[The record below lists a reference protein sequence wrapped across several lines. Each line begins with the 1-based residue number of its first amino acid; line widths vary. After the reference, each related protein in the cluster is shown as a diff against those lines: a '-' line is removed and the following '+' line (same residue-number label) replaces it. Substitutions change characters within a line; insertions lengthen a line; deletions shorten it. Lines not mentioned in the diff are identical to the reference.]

1 MTTADLLLT
10 EERQAQL
17 TAALENLGVADP
29 LAVLLAEA
37 QADVARY
44 TRGYD
49 LDQASLDSWTR
60 ALTLYKAFLAAE
72 AGIPKDI
79 EAAYKDA
86 LAELTAIARG
96 ERPNLVKEQATPAAT
111 VGVGGW
117 GSATRITLR

>member
-1 MTTADLLLT
+1 MTTDDLLLT
-10 EERQAQL
+10 EERHAQL

-29 LAVLLAEA
+29 LAALLAEA
-37 QADVARY
+37 EADVARY
-44 TRGYD
+44 TRGYEIG
-49 LDQASLDSWTR
+49 QSSLDSWAR

-86 LAELTAIARG
+86 LTELTAIAKG

-111 VGVGGW
+111 VGIGGW
-117 GSATRITLR
+117 GSATRLTLR